1 MYTYTYDGQ
10 SMWRTFNLA
19 RNAVHQVL
27 HDTRMEWLNSDDEAV
42 MHRCSD
48 YRQDRL
54 WLVRE
59 MDKYPLH
66 PVIEAAIKL
75 SRPQNWHLMFFE
87 WPHVSEGDRARIAYT
102 QSIDKGKRDLQTVT
116 SVGKYL
122 RRHFPAIS
130 DHDIRDLVSRYG
142 SADTYKFV
150 STTAEMIYH
159 LHRGPGSCMVWGEN
173 RAVRC
178 HDGVDRHPYEAYN
191 PKYGWHMAV
200 RICGDDTVG
209 RALCMTKPDGH
220 KYFVRTYARPA
231 NGTNGYSQADN
242 GMENWLSD
250 QGYSKH
256 SSWDDG
262 EKLAYHG
269 AGDHFLAPYLDG
281 GDKCVSVHSD
291 EEEHWVMVDT
301 DGDYICDQ
309 TGGVPTYEDEDCFD
323 CEDCGDSTS
332 DDDGYWVGY
341 NDDTHVCESCYE
353 NEYVYGYGR
362 NGRQYSFSSGDAV
375 YVDSQQEYY
384 HTSWLDANNIVELAN
399 GEYEHTDDAVEVGGE
414 WYHIDDENIC
424 RTTDTDEFL
433 LKDDG
438 CWQCAESGDWYTD
451 SVDYVEIDNTIYHP
465 DNAPATDDEDVS
477 EGDTAVAVAPVVTAP
492 VVTAPVVNK
501 QLTIEML
508 NECALVE
515 EYDHLRQR
523 MTYSLTIMHNGL
535 IFSTNR
541 SYRDGF
547 VQSQGADWMRVN
559 VRRILSNELLG
570 LPQSSTE
577 TI

>member
-1 MYTYTYDGQ
+1 MYTYTYDGYA
-10 SMWRTFNLA
+10 MWHTFNLA
-19 RNAVHQVL
+19 RTAVAQVV
-27 HDTRMEWLNSDDEAV
+27 HETRMQWLNSDDEAV

-48 YRQDRL
+48 YRQTRL
-54 WLVRE
+54 WLIRE

-66 PVIEAAIKL
+66 SVIEAAIKM
-75 SRPQNWHLMFFE
+75 SRPHDWQLMFFE
-87 WPHVSEGDRARIAYT
+87 WPHVSEGDRTRIAYT
-102 QSIDKGKRDLQTVT
+102 QSINKGQRDLQTVT

-122 RRHFPAIS
+122 RRHFPALS
-130 DHDIRDLVSRYG
+130 DHDIRDLVARHG

-150 STTAEMIYH
+150 HTTAEMIYH

-178 HDGVDRHPYEAYN
+178 HDGVDRHPYEAYD

-231 NGTNGYSQADN
+231 TGTNGYSQADN
-242 GMENWLSD
+242 GMENWLIE

-262 EKLAYHG
+262 EKLACHP

-281 GDKCVSVHSD
+281 GDKHVAIVGDNMYLVIDS
-291 EEEHWVMVDT
+291 

-309 TGGVPTYEDEDCFD
+309 TGGQPTCEDEDRFE
-323 CEDCGDSTS
+323 CEDCGDLTN

-341 NDDTHVCESCYE
+341 NDDTHVCAGCYE
-353 NEYVYGYGR
+353 NDYVYGYGR
-362 NGRQYSFSSGDAV
+362 NGRQYSFPSNDAV

-384 HTSWLDANNIVELAN
+384 HENWLDANNIIELAN
-399 GEYEHTDDAVEVGGE
+399 GEYEHIDDAVEVGGE

-424 RTTDTDEFL
+424 RTTDTDEYL

-465 DNAPATDDEDVS
+465 DNAPATDDDEDDS
-477 EGDTAVAVAPVVTAP
+477 DGDTAVAVDPVVATPPVVTTP
-492 VVTAPVVNK
+492 STA
-501 QLTIEML
+501 LTIEML

-523 MTYSLTIMHNGL
+523 MTYSLTIMVNGL

-541 SYRDGF
+541 SYRDSF
-547 VQSQGADWMRVN
+547 VQSQGADWMRMN
-559 VRRILSNELLG
+559 VRRVLSNELLG

-577 TI
+577 TL

>member
-75 SRPQNWHLMFFE
+75 SRPHNWHLMFFE

-102 QSIDKGKRDLQTVT
+102 QSIDKGRRDLQTVT

-465 DNAPATDDEDVS
+465 DHAPATDDDDDEAVS
-477 EGDTAVAVAPVVTAP
+477 EGDTAVAVAP

-523 MTYSLTIMHNGL
+523 VTYSLTIMHNGL

-541 SYRDGF
+541 SYRNGF
-547 VQSQGADWMRVN
+547 IASQGVDWMRMN
-559 VRRILSNELLG
+559 VRRVLSNELLG

-577 TI
+577 TL

>member
-1 MYTYTYDGQ
+1 MTTTTYTYDGY
-10 SMWRTFNLA
+10 SMWHTFNLA
-19 RNAVHQVL
+19 RNAVTQVL

-66 PVIEAAIKL
+66 PVIEAAIKV
-75 SRPQNWHLMFFE
+75 SRPHNWHLMFFE

-122 RRHFPAIS
+122 RRHFPALS

-142 SADTYKFV
+142 SADTYKIV
-150 STTAEMIYH
+150 NTTAEMIYH

-242 GMENWLSD
+242 GMENWLSE

-281 GDKCVSVHSD
+281 GDKCVDIVGDNMYIVIDSN
-291 EEEHWVMVDT
+291 
-301 DGDYICDQ
+301 GDYTCDQ
-309 TGGVPTYEDEDCFD
+309 TGGQPTYADEDCFD

-341 NDDTHVCESCYE
+341 NDDHHVCESCYE

-362 NGRQYSFSSGDAV
+362 RGRQYSFPSEDAV
-375 YVDSQQEYY
+375 YVDSQQEYF
-384 HTSWLDANNIVELAN
+384 HTSWLGDNEIIELSN
-399 GEYEHTDDAVEVGGE
+399 GSYEHSDDAVEVGGE
-414 WYHIDDENIC
+414 WYHIDDDRIC
-424 RTTDTDEFL
+424 RTTDTDEYL
-433 LKDDG
+433 LCDEG
-438 CWQCAESGDWYTD
+438 CWQCAESGDWYSDSTD
-451 SVDYVEIDNTIYHP
+451 FVEVDGNKYHP
-465 DNAPATDDEDVS
+465 DNAPATDDAEDDA
-477 EGDTAVAVAPVVTAP
+477 DTTVATPPVVTEQVVVAP
-492 VVTAPVVNK
+492 K
-501 QLTIEML
+501 LTIEML
-508 NECALVE
+508 NACALWE
-515 EYDHLRQR
+515 EHDPLRQR
-523 MTYSLTIMHNGL
+523 VTYSLSIVHNGNM
-535 IFSTNR
+535 FRVSR
-541 SYRDGF
+541 SYRDSF
-547 VQSQGADWMRVN
+547 IASQGVDWMRMN
-559 VRRILSNELLG
+559 VRRVLSNELLG

-577 TI
+577 TL